1 MIELNILFPEKR
13 LSSALS
19 VTNTGQRPRQ
29 WWLNF
34 GDVEVDV
41 DVIYD
46 VERVQATSAS
56 LYTHTQGLCCTTF
69 GKWLRAIFSAAPSF
83 ILVASDRHCT
93 MLGFICGA
101 FLAKIFLQQNSI
113 SEKYH
118 QSFPQIMFFKE
129 CKCFRIYNYVLYFY
143 FTHKCNH
150 AVYMTKLW
158 YLVVQNTALFSTF
171 RPPSITDVTYQPF
184 SIIWWLRPW
193 KPRVFLGAYHLGW

>member
-1 MIELNILFPEKR
+1 MSE
-13 LSSALS
+13 ALS
-19 VTNTGQRPRQ
+19 VNVNFDVNDSDAALNWWLSWTFYFRKKALICPQCHKHRQ

-41 DVIYD
+41 DVTYD

-118 QSFPQIMFFKE
+118 QSFPQMMFSKE
-129 CKCFRIYNYVLYFY
+129 CKCFRIYNYVLYLY
-143 FTHKCNH
+143 FTLKSN
-150 AVYMTKLW
+150 L
-158 YLVVQNTALFSTF
+158 
-171 RPPSITDVTYQPF
+171 I
-184 SIIWWLRPW
+184 
-193 KPRVFLGAYHLGW
+193 